1 MTQELIDSL
10 VDATEQQDIAG
21 VGLAL
26 DKLADSGC
34 SADAV
39 DRKHSS
45 KGYRALLAAV
55 GATPFTTERQTI
67 TRMLLR
73 SGADP
78 ASRCLRDSVTASRNT
93 EALALL
99 EDWQNRSRTSSLQGY
114 SRRSPLVYS
123 PIYPYWDDESLGTA
137 PSRSSEVRARSPSP
151 ILRPIPSVAPNF
163 QRYHPTSLAQR
174 HPRNQRSP
182 TPAQLSPQP
191 NYSPPPPAGLPRR
204 PLSPAQTPV
213 RLHVSHLP
221 AGTNGD
227 DLLAFFRSF
236 GIAGSNPA
244 CFPHFGFLDVPHLDA
259 DFALDQIDGAPLGD
273 AFLRVALAQ
282 PPRRDSGIM
291 CITLYGLPNSIDLPA
306 VKYLIGNTVR
316 GYFGIRVEHDAPPG
330 EARATF
336 NMRSMAAAKEAVARL
351 DGLQVQGKTIS
362 AAWAAAGG
370 GRTPTEPKY
379 ARKRRRGKRQ
389 HSPRGRSRSPGRR
402 RRYRSPTPPPRYRS
416 STSPRRR
423 PAVTPLPAPSN
434 AHHFPYFPTPARDSY
449 PVGRNYRTYAGP
461 PPYAPPSRTPFP
473 IYQDERNYERSYQHD
488 YPTFQPPFH
497 AASSHATTSRYP
509 ASAFSNSHYR
519 YPPPPSSA
527 YVTTESERTY
537 AANWNE
543 SRVRYPP
550 PYAAQGR
557 WDERGDHR
565 RSRGDRYGSS
575 L

>member
-26 DKLADSGC
+26 DKLADAGC
-34 SADAV
+34 SVDAV

-55 GATPFTTERQTI
+55 ATPFTTERQII
-67 TRMLLR
+67 TRLLLR

-78 ASRCLRDSVTASRNT
+78 TSRCLRDSITASSNT

-114 SRRSPLVYS
+114 SRRSPLVFS
-123 PIYPYWDDESLGTA
+123 SISPYWDDESLDTA

-163 QRYHPTSLAQR
+163 HRYHPTSLAQR
-174 HPRNQRSP
+174 HPRHHRSP

-191 NYSPPPPAGLPRR
+191 NYSPPPPAGPPRR
-204 PLSPAQTPV
+204 SLSPAHPPV
-213 RLHVSHLP
+213 RLHVADFP
-221 AGTNGD
+221 DGTSCD

-244 CFPHFGFLDVPHLDA
+244 CYTHFGFIDVPSPDA
-259 DFALDQIDGAPLGD
+259 DFALSQINGAPLGD

-291 CITLYGLPNSIDLPA
+291 CITLYGLPNSVDVPA
-306 VKYLIGNTVR
+306 VKYLLGNTIR
-316 GYFGIRVEHDAPPG
+316 GYFGIQIKHDAPPG
-330 EARATF
+330 QASATF
-336 NMRSMAAAKEAVARL
+336 RMRSMAGAKEAVARL
-351 DGLQVQGKTIS
+351 DGLQVQGRTIS
-362 AAWAAAGG
+362 AAWKAAGG
-370 GRTPTEPKY
+370 GGTPTEPK
-379 ARKRRRGKRQ
+379 
-389 HSPRGRSRSPGRR
+389 
-402 RRYRSPTPPPRYRS
+402 
-416 STSPRRR
+416 

-434 AHHFPYFPTPARDSY
+434 AHHFPYFPTPAHDSH
-449 PVGRNYRTYAGP
+449 PLGRNYYRTYAGP
-461 PPYAPPSRTPFP
+461 PPYAPPSRSPFP
-473 IYQDERNYERSYQHD
+473 IYQDERHYERSYQHE

-497 AASSHATTSRYP
+497 SSSSHATTSRYP

-519 YPPPPSSA
+519 HPPPLPRA

-537 AANWNE
+537 ATNWNE

-557 WDERGDHR
+557 WEERGDHR